1 MKMIKNY
8 IGKFKRN
15 SLFFKMFLVMVT
27 SIVTVSICITFAM
40 IQMSE
45 KLFIDQF
52 SITNA
57 KVVEQITSNFEN
69 YSYSTASVMH
79 QAQQSGTVK
88 NFLIDKNT
96 EPIALAK
103 ATYKI
108 KQQMDYYDSLL
119 NHDGV
124 NIVLMGE
131 NNRSFS
137 TNYVKWPFPQEIL
150 REHAI
155 TLNAYKNP
163 NQILYQYASQ
173 DPVDT
178 AIPSIV
184 ATKALM
190 DRSNNHIY
198 GVIYVSLRENDFRQ
212 MYSRYTGNGNDVYLM
227 DQSGRVVSSNK
238 KAMIGQNESDLLKQ
252 VKDIENHNLELKQVN
267 VFNKDYLLFSSYLPT
282 FDMYLINLIDRENV
296 QKNLVDKKT
305 IVFISAI
312 IVLITLCIVFLISR
326 RMTKS
331 LSGLVKEIS
340 DMSKSNFDFYV
351 TESGSY
357 ETKQL
362 AKSFNYMLDELHEYV
377 EQLIETQKKQRNAEL
392 EALQQQINP
401 HFLYNTLASVK
412 FMVQQGDR
420 EKSVETIHALISLLQ
435 NTIGNINETNTVEQE
450 LDNLKN
456 YVYINQM
463 RYGDRIKM
471 HYFISPECLA
481 CEVPKLMIQ
490 PFIENAFFHGFNQ
503 KKEGYIQ
510 LLISQRE
517 EELLCEVV
525 DNGDGMEI
533 ESRSNLPKSKGKR
546 HFFSGIGILNVQERI
561 QLLYGEKYGIEV
573 DSILGKGT
581 RIRIRLPVI
590 KSK

>member
-1 MKMIKNY
+1 
-8 IGKFKRN
+8 
-15 SLFFKMFLVMVT
+15 MFLVMVT

-238 KAMIGQNESDLLKQ
+238 KAIIGQNESDLLKQ

>member
-1 MKMIKNY
+1 
-8 IGKFKRN
+8 
-15 SLFFKMFLVMVT
+15 MVT

-238 KAMIGQNESDLLKQ
+238 KAIIGQNESDLLKQ

-412 FMVQQGDR
+412 FMV
-420 EKSVETIHALISLLQ
+420 
-435 NTIGNINETNTVEQE
+435 
-450 LDNLKN
+450 NLW
-456 YVYINQM
+456 
-463 RYGDRIKM
+463 
-471 HYFISPECLA
+471 
-481 CEVPKLMIQ
+481 
-490 PFIENAFFHGFNQ
+490 FN
-503 KKEGYIQ
+503 
-510 LLISQRE
+510 R
-517 EELLCEVV
+517 
-525 DNGDGMEI
+525 
-533 ESRSNLPKSKGKR
+533 
-546 HFFSGIGILNVQERI
+546 GIGKN
-561 QLLYGEKYGIEV
+561 
-573 DSILGKGT
+573 
-581 RIRIRLPVI
+581 RL
-590 KSK
+590 KRFML

>member
-1 MKMIKNY
+1 MIKNY

-238 KAMIGQNESDLLKQ
+238 KAIIGQNESDLLKQ

>member
-1 MKMIKNY
+1 
-8 IGKFKRN
+8 
-15 SLFFKMFLVMVT
+15 MVT

-238 KAMIGQNESDLLKQ
+238 KAIIGQNESDLLKQ

-450 LDNLKN
+450 LYNLKN